1 MILISHRGN
10 LEGPSDLEN
19 HPTQIKKVLDLGY
32 DCEIDVWYEFGQFY
46 LGHDI
51 PEYRIDPAFLDQE
64 GLWLHCKNLDALNA
78 CTDKQNYF
86 WHERDSYTLTSKNF
100 IWTFPNKLVV
110 DKSII
115 VDNDPNWQSKNY
127 DCFGVCSDWI
137 K

>member
-19 HPTQIKKVLDLGY
+19 HPAQIKKVLDLGY
-32 DCEIDVWYEFGQFY
+32 DCEIDVWYEFGEFY

-51 PEYRIDPAFLDQE
+51 AEYRIKPAFLDQE

>member
-1 MILISHRGN
+1 MDKYNISTKDQYN
-10 LEGPSDLEN
+10 SIYKDSITNPEEFWS
-19 HPTQIKKVLDLGY
+19 
-32 DCEIDVWYEFGQFY
+32 EI
-46 LGHDI
+46 
-51 PEYRIDPAFLDQE
+51 A
-64 GLWLHCKNLDALNA
+64 
-78 CTDKQNYF
+78 
-86 WHERDSYTLTSKNF
+86 SKNF